1 MTVRIVILHMHTDK
15 NMQCFT
21 RRLVLL
27 FQIMCT
33 VELSALPL
41 LFVCQ
46 SATITITQL
55 LPGRL
60 TPFHTRPRHCGSPR
74 LPPASP
80 DGGDPH
86 NTRGATSPSSPFLQ
100 SSHATSWLWW
110 RLSRGSVVV
119 FSTNKEGQRH
129 DFHITS
135 KRDIHSPAPDL
146 VAVMNSGIRG
156 HYFIRSGSSIGRANY
171 TGAHWRR
178 DLLQVTEAAAH
189 LVLDNPTS
197 AIPSVLLG
205 ICISV
210 SVVCE
215 GLDYLF
221 EHHLCSQC

>member
-1 MTVRIVILHMHTDK
+1 MYSGA
-15 NMQCFT
+15 C
-21 RRLVLL
+21 
-27 FQIMCT
+27 
-33 VELSALPL
+33 SALPL

-100 SSHATSWLWW
+100 SSHATSWLWR

-119 FSTNKEGQRH
+119 FSTNKKGQRH

-171 TGAHWRR
+171 TGAP
-178 DLLQVTEAAAH
+178 LETGLIAG
-189 LVLDNPTS
+189 
-197 AIPSVLLG
+197 LLG
-205 ICISV
+205 SCTSCIGQSHFCHPLRAFGNMYKCISRLRG
-210 SVVCE
+210 S
-215 GLDYLF
+215 
-221 EHHLCSQC
+221 